1 MGQLDYVSCTSHTD
15 PAAFSH
21 CFMLHIWNDQYEHD
35 EFPSGL
41 LQLMNPVYESNTHA
55 HIHWSALWPPCSLCV
70 SQMVRSFSPLSLGT
84 VTYFSLIF
92 GGLDWTQ
99 TVANTDWMGKQQ
111 QRVKSRT
118 FVSACFCISV
128 VQWRSTSSEWVMT
141 HMILTLITSVYVIS
155 SPSIPIGPPLVL
167 GMGCSLVCQ
176 K

>member
-1 MGQLDYVSCTSHTD
+1 MSAAHPTLILLPFHTASCCIFETT
-15 PAAFSH
+15 
-21 CFMLHIWNDQYEHD
+21 N
-35 EFPSGL
+35 
-41 LQLMNPVYESNTHA
+41 MNMMNSQVVFCNS
-55 HIHWSALWPPCSLCV
+55 WSLCMRVTHMHIFTEVHYGHPALFACRRWWDLLVHWASEPLHV
-70 SQMVRSFSPLSLGT
+70 S
-84 VTYFSLIF
+84 
-92 GGLDWTQ
+92 DWTQ